1 VDTAIRVVIPL
12 LLGALLFVPF
22 VNVRRRRAGVPPLR
36 GGEAWRAGLKFAAIF
51 VPLGALFILG
61 VETLYE

>member
-1 VDTAIRVVIPL
+1 VESAIRIGIPL

-36 GGEAWRAGLKFAAIF
+36 GGEAWRAGLKFAAFFI
-51 VPLGALFILG
+51 PLGALLILG
-61 VETLYE
+61 VESLYG